1 MPPRKRK
8 KGDELSLGE
17 MGSLLSDGLTR
28 AAATPTIYMY
38 VPHEKQVAFHSARE
52 QVRLYIGGNRSGKTV
67 GGVVEDVYR
76 LRGEHPFQPVPP
88 APTRGRVVGVSYQE
102 GVKEILLPEF
112 GKWLPPSD
120 LINGSWEDSYAKGD
134 RKLTLSNGSTCEF
147 MSYDQQLEKFA
158 GTSRHFVHFD
168 EEPPKDI
175 YEECRLRLVDTAGH
189 AYITMTPVEGMTWIY
204 KDVYKKG
211 LIPGSGIAIIQID
224 SSENPYI
231 SEAQLQLV
239 IGDLDADTQKA
250 RKKGEFVAFGGLA
263 FSQFNKNFHVIPEF
277 ATSQL
282 RRFQDTSKWTIY
294 ASMDHGLNNP
304 TAWLWHAASKPGNGP
319 LDGIVITFD
328 EIYGS
333 NVLIDEWARQV
344 HERNRLPGR
353 VAPFMYVGD
362 PAIAQRNAE
371 SGLSVQQLYSAAG
384 VPIALGKNDV
394 KVGVNKM
401 NMYLKNFK
409 WFITENC
416 ANLISEMQTVRWKR
430 WETAKQ
436 RNNNNVREEIQK
448 KDDHAPDSARYLFS
462 MLPDLFID
470 NEPRNAEEI
479 NTQQLVHAMLAA
491 STSYSQDNRVD
502 RNLARSLGKD
512 SRGWD
517 RVAIDETVGGEW

>member
-1 MPPRKRK
+1 MPRKK
-8 KGDELSLGE
+8 PSDELSLGD
-17 MGSLLSDGLTR
+17 MGSMLSQGLSR
-28 AAATPTIYMY
+28 AATTPTVYMY
-38 VPHEKQVAFHSARE
+38 VPHSKQVSFHSARE

-168 EEPPKDI
+168 EEPPEDI

-189 AYITMTPVEGMTWIY
+189 AYITMTPVNGMTWVYEKI
-204 KDVYKKG
+204 YKKG
-211 LIPGSGIAIIQID
+211 LIPGSGILVIQID

-231 SEAQLQLV
+231 SEAQLMQV
-239 IGDLDADTQKA
+239 IGDLDDDMKKA

-263 FSQFNKNFHVIPEF
+263 FSSFNKNTNVIPELSS
-277 ATSQL
+277 SQIA
-282 RRFQDTSKWTIY
+282 RFQDSRNWTLY

-304 TAWLWHAASKPGNGP
+304 TAWLWHAARKPGPGQ
-319 LDGIVITFD
+319 LDGVIITFD

-333 NVLIDEWARQV
+333 NVLVDEWARQV
-344 HERNRLPGR
+344 HEHNRKPGR
-353 VAPFMYVGD
+353 VAPAIYVGD
-362 PAIAQRNAE
+362 PAIAQRQAVTGE
-371 SGLSVQQLYSAAG
+371 SIQTVYMKHG
-384 VPIALGKNDV
+384 VPIVLGKNDV

-401 NMYLKNFK
+401 NMFLKNFK
-409 WFITENC
+409 WLITENC
-416 ANLISEMQTVRWKR
+416 SHLISELETVRWKR

-448 KDDHAPDSARYLFS
+448 KNDHAPDSARYLFS
-462 MLPDLFID
+462 LLPDLHIPD
-470 NEPRNAEEI
+470 DAPTPQMEA
-479 NTQQLVHAMLAA
+479 QQLVHSMLAA
-491 STSYSQDNRVD
+491 STSYSQENRVD
-502 RNLARSLGKD
+502 RNLTRSLGQD